1 MSKIT
6 PTTQFKR
13 QYKVVKKNPRWRPI
27 FNGKVPFDAE
37 ARSPWDYII
46 DCFLTNKSVP
56 EYFYAHPLNL
66 PKKVIQQLKKRV
78 PGQDVKFKVLEL
90 HFDGH
95 NGDHLLVYAQILD
108 QVYLVAI
115 GTHSDLF

>member
-1 MSKIT
+1 M
-6 PTTQFKR
+6 
-13 QYKVVKKNPRWRPI
+13 
-27 FNGKVPFDAE
+27 
-37 ARSPWDYII
+37 
-46 DCFLTNKSVP
+46 
-56 EYFYAHPLNL
+56 
-66 PKKVIQQLKKRV
+66 IQQLKKRV
-78 PGQDVKFKVLEL
+78 PGQNIKFKVLEL